1 MNEKKILKIDCRP
14 TPADNIQIPLSN
26 WTTLLKNLK
35 DCPKKKTFYFFGWTV
50 NYSNESLQSIAGAY
64 LTRSDERFIV
74 FDWSSYNK
82 ADYATVGLKVHGVIF
97 ILSVQFIGMTDTNK
111 YFRSRNMQLKF
122 SVKYLM

>member
-1 MNEKKILKIDCRP
+1 MNEKKILIIDCRP
-14 TPADNIQIPLSN
+14 TPADNIQIPLRN
-26 WTTLLKNLK
+26 WTTLLQSLK

-97 ILSVQFIGMTDTNK
+97 KLSV
-111 YFRSRNMQLKF
+111 
-122 SVKYLM
+122 